1 MTSTSHPPSV
11 TPRTPGRPREF
22 EMDEMLDKAV
32 LVFRERGFHATSIGD
47 LSAAVGLPTGSIYKA
62 FKDKRAV
69 FLAAFDRYVSV
80 RGEQLRKRLSKGETG
95 YDKFRIALTFYADSA
110 QSQEGV
116 RGCMV
121 VGTAA
126 GIATFDE
133 EITTKVKTAFER
145 NENMLRE
152 LILLGQS
159 DGSIPSRIDAAGV
172 ARFTLCLLQGM
183 RVVGKVGASK
193 AQMDAVVEQA
203 LKVLQ

>member
-1 MTSTSHPPSV
+1 MTSHSHQADAPPRS
-11 TPRTPGRPREF
+11 PGRPREF
-22 EMDEMLDKAV
+22 DMDEMLDKAV
-32 LVFRERGFHATSIGD
+32 RVFRERGFHATSIGD

-80 RGEQLRKRLSKGETG
+80 RNEQLRQRLAGGKTG
-95 YDKFRIALTFYADSA
+95 YDKFRMALTFYAESA
-110 QSQEGV
+110 QSEEGV

-133 EITTKVKTAFER
+133 EIATKVKTALER
-145 NENMLRE
+145 NESMLRE
-152 LILLGQS
+152 LLRLGQS
-159 DGSIPSRIDAAGV
+159 DGSIDTRINATAV
-172 ARFTLCLLQGM
+172 AQFALCLLQGM

-193 AQMDAVVEQA
+193 AQMISVVEQA
-203 LKVLQ
+203 LKVLD